1 VQTPDGK
8 KYSEQLMVSV
18 QAPPRPTV
26 QYIGMI
32 GRKRYNNDTAYFTEG
47 DKATPFGARLNDIV
61 NNRFKLVA
69 ISPAE
74 VTFQDVDLGF
84 KHRLTITRSP
94 GGMPGAG
101 VGPGGKPNDGGFS
114 TPFDQGGGNIP
125 TGEIPG
131 IPNNIQRYNPNQ
143 SQPIQPSMEA
153 APQKK
158 PIEKQDVNDDG
169 DD

>member
-1 VQTPDGK
+1 
-8 KYSEQLMVSV
+8 
-18 QAPPRPTV
+18 
-26 QYIGMI
+26 MI

-47 DKATPFGARLNDIV
+47 DKTAPFGARLNDIV

-69 ISPAE
+69 ISPSE

-84 KHRLTITRSP
+84 KHRLTIARAP

-101 VGPGGKPNDGGFS
+101 VGPGGKPGDNGFS
-114 TPFDQGGGNIP
+114 TPFDQGGNIP
-125 TGEIPG
+125 AGEIPG